1 MSSLSRTTP
10 EPFAPSHRPWGG
22 PAAQRA
28 RRLRRCVVVPVAI
41 ASIALAAGGCG
52 GTPASAGP
60 SGATGSVP
68 DASARDSESPSGGG
82 PTSPAT
88 GTGGAGEPADQDEAG
103 SAAAS
108 ASASASASPGSGAV
122 SGARRCTADSLTMR
136 LGRADAGAGQ
146 IYYRLTFVN
155 KSSTACALR
164 GFPGV
169 SLIKRDGSMIGVP
182 AERDGAMR
190 EQAVI
195 DPGRTAE
202 VTLHTLNQGIKDS
215 GCWSPPDYLRVYPP
229 GSKDALTLRTS
240 LLHICGDR
248 FTTTAVGG

>member
-52 GTPASAGP
+52 GTPASVGP

-82 PTSPAT
+82 HTSPAT

-103 SAAAS
+103 SAA